1 MDAREE
7 VVPANRSLMSRR
19 NPRGRYKTTKQI
31 PGENNRRTAARNPK
45 GQNPEGMVGDEIVI
59 RFPDGSVTVK
69 RGDKLVLVLVLVRS
83 TQRPRGMAPAMARRN
98 AR

>member
-1 MDAREE
+1 MFKMDAREE
-7 VVPANRSLMSRR
+7 VVPTNRSLMSRR

-69 RGDKLVLVLVLVRS
+69 RGDKLVLVRS
-83 TQRPRGMAPAMARRN
+83 TQRPRGMPPAMARRN

>member
-1 MDAREE
+1 MDTRE
-7 VVPANRSLMSRR
+7 VVVPTNRRLMSRR
-19 NPRGRYKTTKQI
+19 DPRGRNKTTKQI

-59 RFPDGSVTVK
+59 RFPDGSVTGK
-69 RGDKLVLVLVLVRS
+69 RGDKLVLVRS
-83 TQRPRGMAPAMARRN
+83 IQRPRAMPPAMVRRN